1 MGGNNYMG
9 APSSNVMTD
18 HGYGEW
24 VVVLYNPTGP
34 CGLFRGSLIVAKDFH
49 TIYGFRTL
57 KTGEKKKK
65 TLASFPSQNVAFVYD
80 QRFIEDLNEDLEEE
94 ED

>member
-1 MGGNNYMG
+1 MSEPLCNR
-9 APSSNVMTD
+9 SS
-18 HGYGEW
+18 
-24 VVVLYNPTGP
+24 PTKLLNLP
-34 CGLFRGSLIVAKDFH
+34 A
-49 TIYGFRTL
+49 RTL
-57 KTGEKKKK
+57 KNGEKEKK